1 MKKVAT
7 NSKSVSVP
15 PQINEQISLL
25 CSFSFVME
33 HLVRGFELHL
43 PEALP
48 QKLQALR
55 VPLIL
60 QRHWAENNIV

>member
-1 MKKVAT
+1 MDE
-7 NSKSVSVP
+7 SC
-15 PQINEQISLL
+15 NECL
-25 CSFSFVME
+25 CPSTGKQA
-33 HLVRGFELHL
+33 HLVRGLQLHL

>member
-1 MKKVAT
+1 MDE
-7 NSKSVSVP
+7 SC
-15 PQINEQISLL
+15 NECL
-25 CSFSFVME
+25 CPSTDKQLY
-33 HLVRGFELHL
+33 LVRGFELHL